1 MGCSPGELFE
11 VLRWH
16 RAPVACERS
25 NRMLENSVSKTE
37 VSVVDTGSLSEH
49 EQTLLTKFRRIS
61 EQRQQ
66 DILRLLEVFTQFPE

>member
-1 MGCSPGELFE
+1 
-11 VLRWH
+11 
-16 RAPVACERS
+16 
-25 NRMLENSVSKTE
+25 MLENSVSKTE
-37 VSVVDTGSLSEH
+37 VSVVDTGSLSEQ

>member
-1 MGCSPGELFE
+1 
-11 VLRWH
+11 
-16 RAPVACERS
+16 
-25 NRMLENSVSKTE
+25 MLENSVSKTE